1 LLFKEYILSCGLRGV
16 FLEQGDCEKCLKLSI
31 RLVQSFLTSLCLILD
46 LVAVSYRKYGILTTI
61 IALSGKD
68 TKVKCLD
75 FGELDQIVGVKELE
89 KKHNW
94 TGD

>member
-1 LLFKEYILSCGLRGV
+1 
-16 FLEQGDCEKCLKLSI
+16 
-31 RLVQSFLTSLCLILD
+31 
-46 LVAVSYRKYGILTTI
+46 VAVSYRKYGILTTI